1 MEHKACQL
9 LTDADV
15 RNRLPTRPE
24 DGHKGT
30 FGHLLSVCGSY
41 GMAGAAMFAAEA
53 AYRCGT
59 GLVTAAM
66 PEKLYPLVTAAVPE
80 AVCLPLSEDEAGG
93 ISATAWETL
102 AMKLQKATALLIG
115 CGLGKGAGADVV
127 LTNVLKTAACP
138 VLVDADG
145 LNLLSAH
152 TDRVETGA
160 PLCLTPHPAE
170 AARLLHTT
178 TAAVEADR
186 VGAARA
192 LSVQYGAVAVLKGHE
207 TLIAAAGM
215 PTLQNRTGNDTL
227 AKGGSGDLLAG
238 MIAGFAAQGLP
249 LYEAAACGV
258 YLHALAGERAGARLS
273 RRGALA
279 RDVLAELAHLLSEFE

>member
-1 MEHKACQL
+1 MGNEEVRL
-9 LTDADV
+9 LTGADV
-15 RNRLPTRPE
+15 KRWLPFRPE
-24 DGHKGT
+24 NGHKGT
-30 FGHLLSVCGSY
+30 FGHLLSVCGCY
-41 GMAGAAMFAAEA
+41 GMAGAAGFAAEA

-66 PEKLYPLVTAAVPE
+66 PQSVYPLVTAAVPE
-80 AVCLPLSEDEAGG
+80 AVCLPLAQDENGG
-93 ISATAWETL
+93 ISAEAWNAVAPRL
-102 AMKLQKATALLIG
+102 SGVSAVLIG
-115 CGLGKGAGADVV
+115 CGLGKGTGADVV

-192 LSVQYGAVAVLKGHE
+192 LAAQYGAVAVLKGHE

-215 PTLQNRTGNDTL
+215 PILQNRTGNDTL

-238 MIAGFAAQGLP
+238 MIAGFTAQGLP

-279 RDVLAELAHLLSEFE
+279 RDVLAELAYLLSEFE